1 MGWKCYRNWRRS
13 GRAGIVKKGS
23 RKAGILPAQAF
34 AVGFILPKGP
44 ETMPRH
50 PRFSPSVHD
59 IAGAVYSSLAHRLA
73 SYKGEVYPLHV
84 GDTWMEPAEGCRME
98 DLRVAENPGMHRYA
112 QPQGMPALLDAIVE
126 RVTERT
132 GVPTRRENVL
142 VATGATGA
150 LGAVAGAILAPGDE
164 VLQLAPHWPLITG
177 IVQSFGGVPVD
188 VPFIGAVD
196 SPETA
201 VEAVRQRRTERTAAL
216 YLNTPNNPSGRLIP
230 RSWIEAIVQWAAGE
244 DLWIIA
250 DEVYEDYVYEGEHT
264 YTRPLAPEHTIAA
277 HSFSKAYGMA
287 GNRCGYVVGPAEA
300 VHEMRKIGMHS
311 FYSTPTASQLAA
323 LRVMQG
329 PGEAWIANARN
340 QYRETG
346 RRVAERLGLEAPQ
359 GSTFLFFDVADH
371 LDETGLAG
379 FLERCVDRG
388 LFLAPGPS
396 FGPYPTHVRL
406 CFTAAPPDVIERGVE
421 ALAPLM
427 GR

>member
-1 MGWKCYRNWRRS
+1 
-13 GRAGIVKKGS
+13 
-23 RKAGILPAQAF
+23 
-34 AVGFILPKGP
+34 
-44 ETMPRH
+44 
-50 PRFSPSVHD
+50 
-59 IAGAVYSSLAHRLA
+59 
-73 SYKGEVYPLHV
+73 
-84 GDTWMEPAEGCRME
+84 
-98 DLRVAENPGMHRYA
+98 VA
-112 QPQGMPALLDAIVE
+112 
-126 RVTERT
+126 TERD
-132 GVPTRRENVL
+132 NVL

-177 IVQSFGGVPVD
+177 IVRSFDGVPVD
-188 VPFIGAVD
+188 VPFFGVAD

-201 VEAVRQRRTERTAAL
+201 VEAVRERRTARTVAL
-216 YLNTPNNPSGRLIP
+216 YLNTPSNPTGQVIP
-230 RSWIEAIVQWAAGE
+230 RSWIAALAEWARRE
-244 DLWIIA
+244 DLWIIG

-264 YTRPLAPEHTIAA
+264 YTRPFAPERTFAA

-287 GNRCGYVVGPAEA
+287 GNRCGYVIGPAAA
-300 VHEMRKIGMHS
+300 VAELRKIGTHS

-323 LRVMQG
+323 LRVLG
-329 PGEAWIANARN
+329 PVGDEWVARARE
-340 QYRETG
+340 QYVATG
-346 RRVAERLGLEAPQ
+346 ARAAARLGLAAPQ

-406 CFTAAPPDVIERGVE
+406 CFTSAPPDVIDRGVE
-421 ALAPLM
+421 ALASLI